1 MRRLSFNHLRV
12 DFQAHGRH
20 ANWILNPVLIVDR
33 IRTRNDV
40 ENFVV
45 RRRGHG
51 LRRFDHS
58 IAIVLFYFAVGF
70 GDRHNA
76 MTFDRSDVRAVDRDR
91 REIVHRAQIES
102 DDVDF
107 LQVAIMTHVK
117 LTGSRHAERVLAEW
131 ASMHRRF
138 VKVMP
143 RDYKRA
149 LAELATREQ
158 NAPLSGAAAPAR
170 GMPAGGRLEPVS
182 MSARPARG

>member
-1 MRRLSFNHLRV
+1 MAAFERRCNREMV
-12 DFQAHGRH
+12 D
-20 ANWILNPVLIVDR
+20 LEPL
-33 IRTRNDV
+33 
-40 ENFVV
+40 
-45 RRRGHG
+45 
-51 LRRFDHS
+51 
-58 IAIVLFYFAVGF
+58 
-70 GDRHNA
+70 
-76 MTFDRSDVRAVDRDR
+76 
-91 REIVHRAQIES
+91 IES

-158 NAPLSGAAAPAR
+158 DAPMSAAGSVGGHR
-170 GMPAGGRLEPVS
+170 AGGRLVGSGAEV
-182 MSARPARG
+182 SARPTHG